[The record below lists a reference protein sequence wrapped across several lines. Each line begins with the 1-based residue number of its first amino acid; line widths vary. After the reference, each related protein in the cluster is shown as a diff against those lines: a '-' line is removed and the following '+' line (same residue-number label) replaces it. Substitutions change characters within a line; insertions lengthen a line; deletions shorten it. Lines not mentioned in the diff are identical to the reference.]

1 MTKIER
7 KNLIREL
14 IAKQQLD
21 VLFSEE
27 DLAEL
32 NRLTGWTA
40 VAAKRIFNKRFP
52 NDTKCIAILNYGADF
67 EAWSW
72 VKAVDGYN
80 FSKNVTH
87 ALREAIK
94 DQLFD
99 YAVLAESVCI
109 RCGATKNLSV
119 DHKTKSFTKIASE
132 FRILFPRL
140 NYEIS
145 NKHDG
150 GGWVLNNSSVEAAWQ
165 EYHQKH
171 ADYQILC
178 RSCNSAKGAR
188 HDA

>member
-14 IAKQQLD
+14 ITKQQLD

-80 FSKNVTH
+80 FSIFNEYNLE
-87 ALREAIK
+87 AL
-94 DQLFD
+94 
-99 YAVLAESVCI
+99 
-109 RCGATKNLSV
+109 N
-119 DHKTKSFTKIASE
+119 
-132 FRILFPRL
+132 
-140 NYEIS
+140 
-145 NKHDG
+145 
-150 GGWVLNNSSVEAAWQ
+150 
-165 EYHQKH
+165 
-171 ADYQILC
+171 
-178 RSCNSAKGAR
+178 
-188 HDA
+188 